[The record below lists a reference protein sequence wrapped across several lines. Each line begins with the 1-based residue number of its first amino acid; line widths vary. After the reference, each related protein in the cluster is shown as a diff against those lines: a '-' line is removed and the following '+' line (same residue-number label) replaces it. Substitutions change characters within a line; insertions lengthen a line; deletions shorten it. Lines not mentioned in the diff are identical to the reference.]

1 MATAAQ
7 READRKLKE
16 KEMRQ
21 AINQRLKES
30 GERDKLKEL
39 LRQRL
44 IECGWRDDMKAYCKQ
59 LIKERGLENIN
70 IDELVE
76 EITPY
81 GRSKIPEEIKKE
93 LLQRIRLFLSQQF
106 QD

>member
-30 GERDKLKEL
+30 GERDKLKVFECL
-39 LRQRL
+39 LSVRCL
-44 IECGWRDDMKAYCKQ
+44 GI
-59 LIKERGLENIN
+59 
-70 IDELVE
+70 
-76 EITPY
+76 
-81 GRSKIPEEIKKE
+81 SKHT
-93 LLQRIRLFLSQQF
+93 RA
-106 QD
+106 

>member
-1 MATAAQ
+1 MAQ
-7 READRKLKE
+7 
-16 KEMRQ
+16 
-21 AINQRLKES
+21 
-30 GERDKLKEL
+30 EL

-76 EITPY
+76 VTRFEKNKFGYPAPDAAAG
-81 GRSKIPEEIKKE
+81 GRSPKNRDFRPSMK
-93 LLQRIRLFLSQQF
+93 
-106 QD
+106 

>member
-30 GERDKLKEL
+30 GERDKLKVKHL
-39 LRQRL
+39 IRTALIQIGRQRHTHGKMFDTDCFDTNR
-44 IECGWRDDMKAYCKQ
+44 ESETSSR
-59 LIKERGLENIN
+59 
-70 IDELVE
+70 
-76 EITPY
+76 
-81 GRSKIPEEIKKE
+81 
-93 LLQRIRLFLSQQF
+93 
-106 QD
+106 